1 MKIKKIV
8 RDQLVDI
15 RNKFDPVKVRKLKS
29 LKEIKSKPLRI
40 TLISFIVLISIVF
53 TYIALVKQEDFS
65 EREFKDNFIKTE
77 LKLDENKVYNWNLI
91 KRFQY
96 KDSFAKLYQYQTDDG
111 LEFILIDHKNNQ
123 ILYRTTIDTVK
134 KEPKSDDPIALFQ
147 LLIWLNENNKES
159 KFDDFYFE
167 DNFWVINNKKY
178 SVELRYGQL
187 FSVNNDE
194 LSLYPN
200 IFLTQPA
207 QRRLLKSF
215 NKKPSE
221 MRIGR
226 VTIQD
231 DQLLITARKKD
242 TGDDEP
248 VYELHSSKSGE
259 VEVIEN
265 QITLKK

>member
-1 MKIKKIV
+1 MKINKII

-15 RNKFDPVKVRKLKS
+15 KTKFDPVKVRKLKS
-29 LKEIKSKPLRI
+29 LKEIKSKPIRF
-40 TLISFIVLISIVF
+40 TLIFFIVLISIIF
-53 TYIALVKQEDFS
+53 SYIALVKQEDFS
-65 EREFKDNFIKTE
+65 EREFRDTFIKTE
-77 LKLDENKVYNWNLI
+77 LKLDQNKVYNWNLI

-96 KDSFAKLYQYQTDDG
+96 KDGFAKLYQFQTDVG
-111 LEFILIDHKNNQ
+111 LEFVLINHKDNQ
-123 ILYRTTIDTVK
+123 ILYRTTVDTVK
-134 KEPKSDDPIALFQ
+134 NEPKSDDPIALFQ
-147 LLIWLNENNKES
+147 LLIWLSENNKETR
-159 KFDDFYFE
+159 FDDFYFE
-167 DNFWVINNKKY
+167 DNFWIINNKKY

-187 FSVNNDE
+187 FSVNDE
-194 LSLYPN
+194 ELTSYPN

-215 NKKPSE
+215 DKKPSE

-226 VTIQD
+226 VTIQED
-231 DQLLITARKKD
+231 KLLITARKKD